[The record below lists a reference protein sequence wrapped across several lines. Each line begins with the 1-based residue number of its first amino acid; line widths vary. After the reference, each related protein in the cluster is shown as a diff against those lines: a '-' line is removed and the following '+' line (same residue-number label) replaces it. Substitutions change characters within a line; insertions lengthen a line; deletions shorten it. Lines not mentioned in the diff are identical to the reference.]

1 MRPFE
6 AESIDALFIDGD
18 HTYAGVQ
25 SDINVRS
32 ARFCASLPL
41 NITYHWLVSQTFLV
55 HRINEFPDPSVIVAL
70 YDKM

>member
-1 MRPFE
+1 MRHFE

-32 ARFCASLPL
+32 ARFCAFLPL
-41 NITYHWLVSQTFLV
+41 DITYHWLVSQTFLV